1 MSAARLAIDA
11 GHRPACAEG
20 DAKLLMFDEEIAR
33 ANFGHTPFKLRHN
46 LVDHP
51 LLTIPKLVEL
61 STRLPENHVKF
72 NSGEIPIATRLY
84 TARQTGLSAQETI
97 RQIEQARSWMV
108 LKYVEQDPAYAELM
122 NSCLDEA
129 QAFTEAIDPGMIRR
143 EAYIFITSPNS
154 LTSWHMDPEHSF
166 LLQARGSKTM
176 YVQDNSIMKPG
187 DWERYFDD
195 GTVPSFREAYRK
207 TARSYHLEAGEGL
220 HVPVTVPHWVVNGP
234 EVSISFSITFR
245 TRAVERKALVWW
257 VNSWLR
263 KKGLDPRPAGVS
275 ALRDTAKHV
284 AFRALR
290 RLRRLAGDETATH
303 SGKY

>member
-1 MSAARLAIDA
+1 MSAARLAIKDV
-11 GHRPACAEG
+11 HQPAVTDG
-20 DAKLLMFDEEIAR
+20 SAKWLEFDHETLR
-33 ANFGHTPFKLRHN
+33 SNFGHTPFKLRHN
-46 LVDHP
+46 LVGHP

-61 STRLPENHVKF
+61 STRLPENHVRF
-72 NSGEIPIATRLY
+72 NSGEIPIGTRLY

-129 QAFTEAIDPGMIRR
+129 QVLTEAIDPGMVRR
-143 EAYIFITSPNS
+143 EAYVFITSPNS

-176 YVQDNSIMKPG
+176 YVQSNSIMNPHA
-187 DWERYFDD
+187 WERYFDD
-195 GTVPSFREAYRK
+195 GTVPPFRERYRD
-207 TARSYHLEAGEGL
+207 TARSYNLEAGDGL
-220 HVPVTVPHWVVNGP
+220 HVPVTVPHWVLNGP

-245 TRAVERKALVWW
+245 TRAVERTAIVWG
-257 VNSWLR
+257 VNSYLR
-263 KKGLDPRPAGVS
+263 KKGLNPRPPGASV
-275 ALRDTAKHV
+275 LRDSAKDS

-290 RLRRLAGDETATH
+290 RLRRLAGDEAATH